1 MKQKLTLTVDPEAVA
16 TAKRVAKKKGVSV
29 SSMFEKW
36 LLDLGNKDD
45 RPKFG
50 EEMLGLWKNENPPTD
65 DERLNDILA
74 KHCR

>member
-1 MKQKLTLTVDPEAVA
+1 MKQKLTLTIAPEAVEKM
-16 TAKRVAKKKGVSV
+16 KRVAKKRGVSV
-29 SSMFEKW
+29 SSMVEKW
-36 LLDLGNKDD
+36 CDNLDSKSD

-50 EEMLGLWKNENPPTD
+50 EEMLGLWKNDNPPTD